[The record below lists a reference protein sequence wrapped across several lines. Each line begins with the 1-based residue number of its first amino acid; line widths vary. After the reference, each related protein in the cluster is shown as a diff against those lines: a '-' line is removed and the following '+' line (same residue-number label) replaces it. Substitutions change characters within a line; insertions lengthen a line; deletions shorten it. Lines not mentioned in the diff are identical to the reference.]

1 MNKAKQKGTAWE
13 TECVRYLSHVIF
25 GNERGFRRSPLSGNK
40 DTGDIESAWLPEFV
54 FECKNRKDALSSLS
68 EIMKETEQERINA
81 DADYG
86 VALVKRRNFGTG
98 GAYVVMELAHFASLL
113 RTWMDMKERES
124 RGGVNTLGYPL
135 SPGVQERN
143 AHVEH
148 VVEDTGNQASG
159 KASED

>member
-1 MNKAKQKGTAWE
+1 MNRAKQKGTAWE
-13 TECVRYLSHVIF
+13 TECVRYLSNVVF
-25 GNERGFRRSPLSGNK
+25 NNTKGFRRSPLSGSK

-113 RTWMDMKERES
+113 RTWMDMKEREG
-124 RGGVNTLGYPL
+124 RGGINTLGYPL

-143 AHVEH
+143 PHAEHMVEGAR
-148 VVEDTGNQASG
+148 TQA
-159 KASED
+159 AD